1 MSGQKIIEGL
11 DDAIAGRVARL
22 TRVQVSKPKRPARSN
37 VEERLKQLEKMLKQL
52 REDVALLKA
61 RTHRSMPIG

>member
-11 DDAIAGRVARL
+11 DDAIAGRVSRL
-22 TRVQVSKPKRPARSN
+22 HRVRVSKPKPARSN